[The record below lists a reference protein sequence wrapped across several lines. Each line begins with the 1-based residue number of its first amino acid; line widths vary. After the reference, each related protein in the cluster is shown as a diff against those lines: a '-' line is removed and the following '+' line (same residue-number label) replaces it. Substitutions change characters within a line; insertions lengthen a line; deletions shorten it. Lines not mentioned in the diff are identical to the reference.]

1 MSLYD
6 HGRKK
11 EKTLNFFINCVQI
24 IGRINIVTFK
34 YSYISF
40 LQYFN
45 KNSIDVNNLD
55 KSLWSNVSALFLT
68 VYIVVIFHLFEV
80 VYSGII

>member
-1 MSLYD
+1 MSLCA

-11 EKTLNFFINCVQI
+11 EKSLNFFINCVQI
-24 IGRINIVTFK
+24 IGRINMVTFK

-45 KNSIDVNNLD
+45 KNSIDENNLD
-55 KSLWSNVSALFLT
+55 KSL
-68 VYIVVIFHLFEV
+68 
-80 VYSGII
+80 